1 MTLHFHKWQ
10 YLKQTETSKLLGETY
25 SWEWKRFR
33 VCLKCGKIQEVH
45 SHSQGS
51 SWDNLCR
58 GQMDIVIKK
67 YGIAFKEAVK

>member
-1 MTLHFHKWQ
+1 MKLHFHKLQ
-10 YLKQTETSKLLGETY
+10 YLKQTETSKFLGEPY

-33 VCLKCGKIQEVH
+33 VCLKCGKIQEIR

-51 SWDNLCR
+51 DWNTLGS

-67 YGIAFKEAVK
+67 YGITFKEKTK